1 MDVDIHYVDFHGYP
15 FVLNH
20 DLQYWDDYTML
31 IIYSDG
37 IRNIAGANYQS
48 IYSPLCKVMQ

>member
-1 MDVDIHYVDFHGYP
+1 
-15 FVLNH
+15 
-20 DLQYWDDYTML
+20 ML

-37 IRNIAGANYQS
+37 IRNIAEANYQS

>member
-1 MDVDIHYVDFHGYP
+1 
-15 FVLNH
+15 
-20 DLQYWDDYTML
+20 ML